1 MLAFFVSHS
10 LLDGVEL
17 DVTVVLPARVHAVH
31 LVVLLL
37 AARTI

>member
-17 DVTVVLPARVHAVH
+17 DVAIVLPTWVDAMH
-31 LVVLLL
+31 LVVLLP